1 MGANISKKT
10 ILGNHEQFESKIEDI
25 IKYGLELINDRLPG
39 KMDKKSKEEK
49 SMLLEALL
57 LRSCAVWES
66 FVENEI
72 VLLVSLEPA
81 NLNKEMG
88 LPEHSK
94 QSVKLVRAL
103 LFCGR
108 YRDYWNMEQS
118 KSTFRRVITD
128 KYNLFSKIKTEQ
140 INKLNFIY
148 KMRNY
153 LSHYSGFSR
162 KELLKAYDKTYKREK
177 FLQPGYFLMKEKG
190 KYFENLIHN
199 FKLISISMRQTLR

>member
-1 MGANISKKT
+1 MGSNVSKKV
-10 ILGNHEQFESKIEDI
+10 ILNNHDQFEDKIENI
-25 IKYGLELINDRLPG
+25 IKYGLELINDKLPG
-39 KMDKKSKEEK
+39 KMEKKSKEEK

-57 LRSCAVWES
+57 LRSCALWES

-72 VLLVSLEPA
+72 VFLVSLESS

-94 QSVKLVRAL
+94 LSVKLVRAL

-108 YRDYWNMEQS
+108 YRDYWNIEQS
-118 KSTFRRVITD
+118 KSTFKRVIKD
-128 KYNLFSKIKTEQ
+128 KQNLFNNITIAQITKIR
-140 INKLNFIY
+140 FIY

-153 LSHYSGFSR
+153 LSHYSVFSR
-162 KELLKAYDKTYKREK
+162 KELLKAYDKAYKRKK

-199 FKLISISMRQTLR
+199 FKLMSISMKQKLQ